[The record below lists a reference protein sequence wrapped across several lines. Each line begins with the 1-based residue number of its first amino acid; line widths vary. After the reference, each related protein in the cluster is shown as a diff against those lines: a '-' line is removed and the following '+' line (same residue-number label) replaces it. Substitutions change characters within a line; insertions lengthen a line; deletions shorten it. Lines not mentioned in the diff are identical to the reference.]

1 MSEFELDLFVL
12 GAGSG
17 GVRASRIAA
26 SLGARV
32 AVAEERFLGGT
43 CVNVGCVPK
52 KLLVYGAHARDDI
65 EDARAYG
72 WDVAEP
78 TLDFGRMM
86 AAKDRE
92 IARLNGVYD
101 RLLKS
106 RGVEVMLGR
115 AVLEDAHTV
124 AVTAPDGSVQRR
136 TARYVLVATGGRA
149 LRPTFP
155 GAERVM
161 ISDDVFR
168 LRELPRRV
176 LVIGGGYIAVEM
188 AGIFHGFGSDVAL
201 VYRGGMFLRGFDHDV
216 RKHLDA
222 EMRKRGVG
230 LRFGV
235 DVTGVTTRDD
245 GAFDVALTTGET
257 VVMDAVLAAVGRA
270 PNTVGVGLEAAGV
283 ALDARGAVRVDQRFR
298 TSVKNIYAVGDVI
311 DRVQLTPAAL
321 AEGMLV
327 AQNLFGGAKKTFSY
341 EAIPS
346 AVFSTPPV
354 GTVGLTEEEA
364 RAEAAAR
371 GGAVDTYRSTFTPM
385 KHTLTGRDEKT
396 MMKLVVERDTDRVI
410 GLHVVGPDAGE
421 IVQGFAVAVRMGAT
435 KAQFDATLGIHPTA
449 AEELVTMRERCPD
462 PDHTMTVAHAADASG
477 PRKQIVHHRWD
488 DAEG

>member
-1 MSEFELDLFVL
+1 MSAFDLDLFVL

-52 KLLVYGAHARDDI
+52 KLMVYGAHARDEI

-72 WDVAEP
+72 WDVGEP
-78 TLDFGRMM
+78 TLDFARMVD
-86 AAKDRE
+86 ARDRE
-92 IARLNGVYD
+92 VARLNGVYE
-101 RLLKS
+101 RLLTG
-106 RGVEVMLGR
+106 RGVEILRGR

-124 AVTAPDGSVQRR
+124 TVTAPDGSVTRR
-136 TARYVLVATGGRA
+136 RARFVLVATGGRPV
-149 LRPTFP
+149 RPTFP
-155 GAERVM
+155 GAELAMV
-161 ISDDVFR
+161 SDDVFR
-168 LRELPRRV
+168 LREPPRRL
-176 LVIGGGYIAVEM
+176 LVVGGGYIAVEM
-188 AGIFHGFGSDVAL
+188 AGVFHGYGSDVTLAH
-201 VYRGGMFLRGFDHDV
+201 RGGLFLRGFDHDV

-222 EMRKRGVG
+222 EMRKRGMA
-230 LRFGV
+230 LRFRT
-235 DVTGVTTRDD
+235 DVASIARRDD
-245 GAFDVALTTGET
+245 GALDVTFTTGE
-257 VVMDAVLAAVGRA
+257 VLAVDAVLTAVGRV
-270 PNTVGVGLEAAGV
+270 PNTEGMGLEAAGV
-283 ALDARGAVRVDQRFR
+283 ALDARGAVKVDARFR
-298 TSVKNIYAVGDVI
+298 TSVKCVYAVGDVI

-327 AQNLFGGAKKTFSY
+327 AQNLFGPGPKRSFRY

-364 RAEAAAR
+364 REEAVAR
-371 GGAVDTYRSTFTPM
+371 GGAVDTYKSTFTPL
-385 KHTLTGRDEKT
+385 KHTLTGRADKT
-396 MMKLVVERDTDRVI
+396 LMKLVVERDTDRVV

-462 PDHTMTVAHAADASG
+462 PDHAMTVEHAESSG
-477 PRKQIVHHRWD
+477 RRRIVHHRWED
-488 DAEG
+488 GEG